1 MSGLFASNLRVLIT
15 DDHLVIQQGLGYIIK
30 EAFPQTAI
38 AYSGSLEATLT
49 LLEKQKFDLLILDIN
64 IPGGNGFHMV
74 EQIRAIQQDVK
85 ILIFS
90 SYEESTYALRY
101 LKAGVNGYLEKSASE
116 EQIINAIMSIYTR
129 GKYVSDQ
136 VKEQLLDSLSN
147 DHTLIK
153 HAALTNRELE
163 IAKFV
168 AEGEGTSAIS
178 AKMNL
183 QASTISTHKKNIFEK
198 LKISN
203 VAQLIEIF
211 RMNQY

>member
-74 EQIRAIQQDVK
+74 EQIKAAQQDVK

-101 LKAGVNGYLEKSASE
+101 LKAGSNGYLEKSASE
-116 EQIINAIMSIYTR
+116 EQIIIAITSICTR
-129 GKYVSDQ
+129 GKYVSEQ

-153 HAALTNRELE
+153 HAALTNREME

-168 AEGEGTSAIS
+168 AEGKGTSAIS
-178 AKMNL
+178 AEMNL

-198 LKISN
+198 LKITN

>member
-168 AEGEGTSAIS
+168 AEGKGTSAIS

>member
-74 EQIRAIQQDVK
+74 EQIKTTQQDIK

-101 LKAGVNGYLEKSASE
+101 LKAGANGYLEKSASE

-168 AEGEGTSAIS
+168 AEGKGTSAIS